1 MTDKNRMVKRRNHS
15 GVIKFIYFSAG
26 MVNCFGEFMKRW
38 YRDTGLQARMFLTM
52 FLLAMVYLAFIA
64 FLLTQGV
71 GTVGIVAFAG
81 FFLFVQYFFS
91 DRLVLWSMGGRVVSE
106 SEEPELHGIV
116 DRLSQLAD
124 LPKPRIA
131 VVKSSV
137 PNAFATGRSKN
148 NAVVA
153 VTTGIMRQLDR
164 SELEAVLAH
173 ELSHVKNRDVLVI
186 TIASFLSTVAFF
198 LVRNLLF
205 FGMMGRDRRESG
217 GMVVVWIVSV
227 LVWLVSLLLIR
238 ALSRYREFS
247 ADRGAAVITGQPAHL
262 ASALMKISGA
272 MGRVPKDDL
281 RKVEGMNAF
290 FIVPAVSGDTLMGLF
305 STHPR
310 VEQRISRLEEMQR
323 RMEF

>member
-1 MTDKNRMVKRRNHS
+1 
-15 GVIKFIYFSAG
+15 
-26 MVNCFGEFMKRW
+26 
-38 YRDTGLQARMFLTM
+38 
-52 FLLAMVYLAFIA
+52 
-64 FLLTQGV
+64 
-71 GTVGIVAFAG
+71 
-81 FFLFVQYFFS
+81 
-91 DRLVLWSMGGRVVSE
+91 
-106 SEEPELHGIV
+106 
-116 DRLSQLAD
+116 
-124 LPKPRIA
+124 
-131 VVKSSV
+131 
-137 PNAFATGRSKN
+137 
-148 NAVVA
+148 
-153 VTTGIMRQLDR
+153 GIMRQLDR

-272 MGRVPKDDL
+272 MDRVPKDDL

-290 FIVPAVSGDTLMGLF
+290 FIVPAVSGDTLMSLF